1 VVQLHTIHHNCFQLR
16 YLQPVFSHL
25 EPIMTDKSKE
35 NPSLPTSGKDQLFQ
49 QQQTHLVDFAFDEL
63 VVNVFPD
70 MIRRSVP
77 GYETVIS
84 MLGVFAGR
92 YVQPHSSVYDLGC
105 SLGASTLAMRRHIT
119 AEGCRVVGVDNSSA
133 MIQRCQENVN
143 QADKHGCDVPVS
155 LVCADIQQADI
166 QNASLVALNFTLQ
179 FLSPDERLAM
189 LTSIYQGL
197 LPGGAL
203 VLSEKIC
210 FDDTNKQEMFTD
222 LHHDFKRANGYSD
235 LEISQKRQTIENV
248 LIPDTLEQHK
258 ERLMN
263 AGFSS
268 VHCWFQCFN
277 FISLYAIK

>member
-1 VVQLHTIHHNCFQLR
+1 
-16 YLQPVFSHL
+16 
-25 EPIMTDKSKE
+25 MTDSPRD
-35 NPSLPTSGKDQLFQ
+35 NASPSAQPPTGKDQLFQ
-49 QQQTHLVDFAFDEL
+49 EQQTHLVDFAFDEQ

-92 YVQPHSSVYDLGC
+92 YVQPQSTVYDLGC
-105 SLGASTLAMRRHIT
+105 SLGASTLAMRRHIV
-119 AEGCRVVGVDNSSA
+119 APNCQVVGVDNSAA
-133 MIQRCQENVN
+133 MIQRCQENVT
-143 QADKHGCDVPVS
+143 QADRHGCDVPVS
-155 LVCADIQQADI
+155 LVCDDIQQVHI
-166 QNASLVALNFTLQ
+166 HNASMVALNFTLQ
-179 FLSPDERLAM
+179 FLNPDERLAM
-189 LTSIYQGL
+189 LRSIYQGL
-197 LPGGAL
+197 LPGGVL

-210 FDDTNKQEMFTD
+210 FDEADKQQMFTD

-258 ERLMN
+258 TRLTN
-263 AGFSS
+263 AGFSTI
-268 VHCWFQCFN
+268 HCWFQCFN